1 MRGRVGTTALAVY
14 AAAALLLAVVPGC
27 GGAGGYN
34 PQINPA
40 DFSTVIDNPLLP
52 FQPGTTFIY
61 EGDTPD
67 GHTHVELVVTHDTKV
82 IIGVTCVVV
91 RDTVTIDGQLA
102 EVALDWYAQKNDGA
116 VWYFGEDTKE
126 YKNGQVISTKGSW
139 EAGVNGAKPGIVM
152 RAHPKVGQTYHQEYA
167 KGVAE
172 DMATVVSLTESV
184 TVPYGS
190 FTNCLKTKEFSPLE
204 PGVVEYK
211 WYAPGV
217 GNVVDADI
225 KLVSVT
231 HE

>member
-1 MRGRVGTTALAVY
+1 MGTRLVATAV
-14 AAAALLLAVVPGC
+14 AACGGVALVLAVVTSC

-34 PQINPA
+34 PQIDPA

-52 FQPGTTFIY
+52 FQPGTTFVY

-67 GHTHVELVVTHDTKV
+67 GHTHVDLVVTPDTKV
-82 IIGVTCVVV
+82 SIGVTCVIV
-91 RDTVTIDGQLA
+91 RDMMTIDGQLA
-102 EVALDWYAQKNDGA
+102 EVALDWYAQRNGGA
-116 VWYFGEDTKE
+116 VWYFGEDTKD
-126 YKNGQVISTKGSW
+126 YKTRNVISTKGSW

-152 RAHPKVGQTYHQEYA
+152 QAHPEVGDPYRQEYA

-172 DMATVVSLTESV
+172 DMATAVSLTQSV

-190 FTNCLKTKEFSPLE
+190 FTDCLKTKEFSPLE
-204 PGVVEYK
+204 PGVVECK